1 MPGPLRFLLLFGLFY
16 GTITDDCLER
26 VYFLSQ
32 MAVPNLPDMAVC
44 QRLDALKS
52 QAEKIM
58 TEYGWPVVRPVVE
71 QEAP

>member
-1 MPGPLRFLLLFGLFY
+1 MYQAEDYERLN
-16 GTITDDCLER
+16 DCLER

-44 QRLDALKS
+44 QRLEALKI

-58 TEYGWPVVRPVVE
+58 TEYGWPAVRPTAS